1 MKDIIKITFW
11 RYAKKEYTFK
21 TFALSFIAK
30 VVTIQKFQNPIER
43 EKIYLP
49 LSPSEKTNDRWGGNS
64 ENQSHCVHLSPFRG
78 NNPPRMIDPRGFV
91 TWDSRRGG
99 QGWKDSRK
107 GADTLTDSDKWT
119 ERWTIRALLFRI
131 PPLPFSFLS
140 FFLFPSVIF
149 PTNFLSD
156 PVTRV
161 IYYRSPRENSIARRQ
176 WRRRLIIT
184 RGNGEDGGGEER
196 TRRIPVVRS
205 RGDWKIRLPCVLLD
219 FMLLHVEWKIRKV
232 LRSCR

>member
-1 MKDIIKITFW
+1 MN
-11 RYAKKEYTFK
+11 AKKYTFPS
-21 TFALSFIAK
+21 ARAK
-30 VVTIQKFQNPIER
+30 RRTIGGEEI
-43 EKIYLP
+43 L
-49 LSPSEKTNDRWGGNS
+49 KTNRTVS
-64 ENQSHCVHLSPFRG
+64 TSPPFAGIILRAWS
-78 NNPPRMIDPRGFV
+78 IPRGFV

-161 IYYRSPRENSIARRQ
+161 IYCRSPRENSIARRQ